1 MSRIKEKNK
10 KSLPVYISQQKYT
23 DDKKLRLKAHSD
35 LTSMS
40 TYPSKSHP
48 HLHAPSAF
56 STPASTSLFR
66 RLTWEGTVP
75 LEIHIDAKEL
85 PANSDR
91 GLESYYIQ
99 APRVSYLPLLI
110 PEIKRFLTDLVFDDA
125 GNMSVREADWW
136 FEGDDGH
143 PVKW

>member
-1 MSRIKEKNK
+1 M
-10 KSLPVYISQQKYT
+10 
-23 DDKKLRLKAHSD
+23 A
-35 LTSMS
+35 
-40 TYPSKSHP
+40 TYPSKSSHP
-48 HLHAPSAF
+48 PSSSAF

-75 LEIHIDAKEL
+75 LEIRIDSKEL

-110 PEIKRFLTDLVFDDA
+110 PDIKKFLTDLVLDDA
-125 GNMSVREADWW
+125 GNMAVRESEWW
-136 FEGDDGH
+136 FEGEDGQ
-143 PVKW
+143 PIKW